1 MNVSTTS
8 SFRHE
13 ALLYGTPDELL
24 AGAVPFVQSGLD
36 ADEPVLVAVPPASLE
51 PIRSALGASAE
62 RVRFVDMTEAGR
74 NPGRII
80 PGVLHSFVSRHAPR
94 RVRVIGEPVWAG
106 RSAVEYPAC
115 VQHEALINLAFAD
128 AEAVI
133 LCPYDV
139 RRLTE
144 TALADA
150 ERTHPII
157 TTCDGSRAS
166 AAYAAPHTVVAAF
179 NRPLADPATPP
190 ATLIFDADDLP
201 AVRRFVAEHAG
212 RAGLAAN
219 RISDLEVAVN
229 EVATNAVIHGGGPGT
244 LRVWAERGGLVCE
257 VSDPGR
263 LTDPLAGRPGRL
275 SDPLAGRIPPGMDSE
290 HGRGLLLVNYL
301 CDLVR
306 VHTDLASTTIRL
318 HMRV

>member
-8 SFRHE
+8 HFRHE
-13 ALLYGTPDELL
+13 ALMYGTPDELL
-24 AGAVPFVQSGLD
+24 AGAVPFVEAGLV
-36 ADEPVLVAVPPASLE
+36 ADEPVLVAVPPASMD

-62 RVRFVDMTEAGR
+62 QVVFVDMTEAGR

-80 PGVLHSFVSRHAPR
+80 PGVLHSFVSRHAPH

-115 VQHEALINLAFAD
+115 VQHEALINLAFAESD
-128 AEAVI
+128 AVI
-133 LCPYDV
+133 LCPYDA
-139 RRLTE
+139 RRLAE

-150 ERTHPII
+150 ERTHPVI
-157 TTCDGSRAS
+157 TTGDGSRAS
-166 AAYAAPHTVVAAF
+166 TAYAAPHTVVAAF

-201 AVRRFVAEHAG
+201 AVRRFVGEHAG

-219 RISDLEVAVN
+219 RIADLEVAVN

-244 LRVWAERGGLVCE
+244 LRIWPERGGLVCE
-257 VSDPGR
+257 VSDPGP
-263 LTDPLAGRPGRL
+263 LT
-275 SDPLAGRIPPGMDSE
+275 DPLAGRIPPGMDSE

-306 VHTDLASTTIRL
+306 VHTDLSSTTIRL
-318 HMRV
+318 HMRI

>member
-1 MNVSTTS
+1 MSASMTS
-8 SFRHE
+8 SFEHE
-13 ALLYGTPDELL
+13 ALVYGTSDELL
-24 AGAVPFVQSGLD
+24 AGTVPFVQAGLG
-36 ADEPVLVAVPPASLE
+36 ADEPVLVAVPPVSME
-51 PIRSALGASAE
+51 PIRSALGASAA
-62 RVRFVDMTEAGR
+62 RVRFVDMTEEGR

-80 PGVLHSFVSRHAPR
+80 PGVLHSFVSEHAPK
-94 RVRVIGEPVWAG
+94 RVRVIGEPIWAG
-106 RSAVEYPAC
+106 RSAAEYPAC

-128 AEAVI
+128 CDAVI
-133 LCPYDV
+133 LCPYDA
-139 RRLTE
+139 RRLTGA
-144 TALADA
+144 ALADA

-157 TTCDGSRAS
+157 TTGGGRRVS
-166 AAYAAPHTVVAAF
+166 AAYAAPHSVVAAF
-179 NRPLADPATPP
+179 NRPLADPATPA

-201 AVRRFVAEHAG
+201 AVRRFIAEHAG

-244 LRVWAERGGLVCE
+244 LRVWPERGSLVCE

-263 LTDPLAGRPGRL
+263 LA
-275 SDPLAGRIPPGMDSE
+275 DPLAGRIPPGPDSE

-306 VHTDLASTTIRL
+306 VHTDATSTTLRMY
-318 HMRV
+318 MRI